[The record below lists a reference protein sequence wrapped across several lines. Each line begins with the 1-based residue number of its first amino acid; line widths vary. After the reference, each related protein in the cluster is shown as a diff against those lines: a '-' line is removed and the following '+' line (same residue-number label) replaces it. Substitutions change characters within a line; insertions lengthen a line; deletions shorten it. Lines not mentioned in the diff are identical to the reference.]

1 MMNILSL
8 CTLICAFSIIRSFIW
23 FRTARKIYL
32 LKNRQKF
39 MKNITKPPVNMLK
52 NNTDDGNTTLPFV
65 SNVTGPKPVFP
76 GTYIGVVDLNKTHK
90 YYHSTI
96 IDEMGLVLFE

>member
-1 MMNILSL
+1 MMNILTL
-8 CTLICAFSIIRSFIW
+8 CTLLFAFSIIQSFLL
-23 FRTARKIYL
+23 FRTVRKIYL

-39 MKNITKPPVNMLK
+39 MKNITKQPVMLK
-52 NNTDDGNTTLPFV
+52 NNTDDGNTTSLFV
-65 SNVTGPKPVFP
+65 NNVTGPKPVLP
-76 GTYIGVVDLNKTHK
+76 GTYMGVVDLNKTHK